1 MYGNFGIDAN
11 LANLTYLGWSW
22 SDSVVM
28 AIIDKYIGYVIC
40 PEVGLTGTL
49 DLNFNQLFLCRVSKH
64 RHGRRVSASRNK
76 VSI

>member
-40 PEVGLTGTL
+40 PDGWL
-49 DLNFNQLFLCRVSKH
+49 DWDTRSKLQ
-64 RHGRRVSASRNK
+64 
-76 VSI
+76 SIVFM